1 MKQAPLSPELSSD
14 PGLAWRMN
22 VLWFSPLL
30 GQMRTL
36 KALFASNVSGIQW
49 LRWSL
54 WKTLILIVH
63 CEHFGI
69 HLLSGIWSLR
79 FIGQLIWPA
88 QIHQLKLQNLPLWIT
103 GKKLSTKKKSIKLR
117 CAAVEW
123 HWVAR
128 MRWRG
133 LWYRNPSWRWTQN
146 MRGLCPN
153 QWTQHR
159 LAWRLERPWSIRVS
173 HLIWISVGWLRE
185 QIHHDYELLKVL
197 KSLFGHEQEVL
208 VIK

>member
-54 WKTLILIVH
+54 WKTLINCTLRTFWHTSPQWHMVAQIYRSAYLTCANTSTQIAKPPPLNYWKKIVH
-63 CEHFGI
+63 
-69 HLLSGIWSLR
+69 
-79 FIGQLIWPA
+79 Q
-88 QIHQLKLQNLPLWIT
+88 
-103 GKKLSTKKKSIKLR
+103 KKSIKLR

-133 LWYRNPSWRWTQN
+133 LWYRNPSWRWTLN

-185 QIHHDYELLKVL
+185 QIYKR
-197 KSLFGHEQEVL
+197 
-208 VIK
+208 